1 MSTMLH
7 VITLHSISYLFTAAI
22 INSLIIVFTGFR
34 SLSVSSSG
42 IQSPVTNGFP
52 PKTCGNNSHKN
63 IQTIMKPLK
72 RAEIPPLKV
81 TPFPPVSPLKM
92 RGGKGSYDF
101 REARW
106 GYEEG

>member
-7 VITLHSISYLFTAAI
+7 VITLHSLSYLFTAAI
-22 INSLIIVFTGFR
+22 NNSLIIVFTGFR

-63 IQTIMKPLK
+63 KQTIVKPLIIK
-72 RAEIPPLKV
+72 EV
-81 TPFPPVSPLKM
+81 
-92 RGGKGSYDF
+92 
-101 REARW
+101 
-106 GYEEG
+106 